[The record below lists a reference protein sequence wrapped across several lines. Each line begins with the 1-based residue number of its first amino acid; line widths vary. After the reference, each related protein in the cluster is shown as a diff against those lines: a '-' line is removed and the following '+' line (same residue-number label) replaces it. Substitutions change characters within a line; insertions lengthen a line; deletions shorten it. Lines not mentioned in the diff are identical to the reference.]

1 MRAAT
6 ISINGKL
13 HNIPSNF
20 VRIGGKIYFDGDV
33 ESVKIKNIMRNGKI
47 SLVMNSGK
55 PFFDSRGV
63 LIQGRAAAV
72 EDKEL
77 GSKVYAAL
85 NEKTFAGLRP
95 SYTRYDSK
103 PEKRVRIEIEPE
115 DVFAFHFEKCK
126 AVRGINLR

>member
-20 VRIGGKIYFDGDV
+20 VRIGGKIYFDGDAD
-33 ESVKIKNIMRNGKI
+33 SVKIKNILRNGKI

-63 LIQGRAAAV
+63 LIQGKAGAV
-72 EDKEL
+72 EDAEL
-77 GSKVYAAL
+77 GAKVYSAL
-85 NEKTFAGLRP
+85 NEKGFAGLRP

-103 PEKRVRIEIEPE
+103 PEKRVRIEIDPE
-115 DVFAFHFEKCK
+115 YIFAFHFEKCK
-126 AVRGINLR
+126 PVRGINLK